1 MPNVAI
7 IHDWLTTYAGAERVL
22 AQMLT
27 VYAQADLFA
36 VCDFLPPEQRAF
48 LQGRV
53 PQTSFIQRLPLA
65 ARRYRGYLPLMP
77 LAIEQLD
84 VSSYD
89 VVLSSSHAVA
99 KGVLTGPQ
107 QLHVS
112 YVHSPIRYAW
122 DLQHQYLR
130 EAQLQHGLKSMLARL
145 SLHYMRLWDVRTAN
159 GVDAFIANSRFIA
172 RRIAK
177 VYRRP
182 ARVIYPP
189 VEVEAFSLREQKEDF
204 YLTASRMVPYKK
216 MPLIVEAFAAMPDK
230 RLVVIGD
237 GPELA
242 RCKAVAA
249 PNVEL
254 LGYQPFE
261 VLRDYMQRA
270 RAFVF
275 AAEEDFGIAPVEA
288 QACGTPVIAFGRG
301 GACET
306 IVGLDAAAPLPAA
319 GGAAPTGL
327 FFAEQSVAALCAAV
341 QRFEEM
347 RDLFTPQACRSN
359 ALRFAPERFRA
370 ELQAFVAGSWARF
383 AAGEQVDGWWL
394 AERGGRACDADRFV

>member
-1 MPNVAI
+1 
-7 IHDWLTTYAGAERVL
+7 
-22 AQMLT
+22 
-27 VYAQADLFA
+27 
-36 VCDFLPPEQRAF
+36 
-48 LQGRV
+48 
-53 PQTSFIQRLPLA
+53 
-65 ARRYRGYLPLMP
+65 
-77 LAIEQLD
+77 
-84 VSSYD
+84 
-89 VVLSSSHAVA
+89 
-99 KGVLTGPQ
+99 
-107 QLHVS
+107 
-112 YVHSPIRYAW
+112 
-122 DLQHQYLR
+122 
-130 EAQLQHGLKSMLARL
+130 
-145 SLHYMRLWDVRTAN
+145 
-159 GVDAFIANSRFIA
+159 
-172 RRIAK
+172 
-177 VYRRP
+177 
-182 ARVIYPP
+182 VIYPP

-230 RLVVIGD
+230 RLVVVGD

-327 FFAEQSVAALCAAV
+327 FLPSSRWRRCAQRCSVSRRCEICSRPRRAV
-341 QRFEEM
+341 AM
-347 RDLFTPQACRSN
+347 HC
-359 ALRFAPERFRA
+359 ALRPSVF
-370 ELQAFVAGSWARF
+370 
-383 AAGEQVDGWWL
+383 
-394 AERGGRACDADRFV
+394 GRSYKRS

>member
-1 MPNVAI
+1 MGMPKVAI
-7 IHDWLTTYAGAERVL
+7 VHDWLTTYAGAERVL
-22 AQMLT
+22 EQMLAM
-27 VYAQADLFA
+27 YPQADLFA

-53 PQTSFIQRLPLA
+53 PQTSFIQRLPMA

-84 VSSYD
+84 VTGSD

-130 EAQLQHGLKSMLARL
+130 EAHLQRGLKAMAARL
-145 SLHYMRLWDVRTAN
+145 MLHYVRLWDVRTAP
-159 GVDAFIANSRFIA
+159 GVDAFVVNSRFIA
-172 RRIAK
+172 RRVAK

-189 VEVEAFSLREQKEDF
+189 VDVSAFALQENKGDF

-242 RCKAVAA
+242 RCKAVAG

-270 RAFVF
+270 LAFVF
-275 AAEEDFGIAPVEA
+275 AAEEDFGITPVEA
-288 QACGTPVIAFGRG
+288 QACGTPVIAFGKG
-301 GACET
+301 GVCET
-306 IVGLDAAAPLPAA
+306 VVGLDAAAPLPAE

-341 QRFEEM
+341 QRFERVREQ
-347 RDLFTPQACRSN
+347 FAPQACREN

-370 ELQAFVAGSWARF
+370 ELQEFMAECWARF
-383 AAGEQVDGWWL
+383 AAGEPVDGWWL
-394 AERGGRACDADRFV
+394 AEKGGARG

>member
-1 MPNVAI
+1 MQSTAL

-22 AQMLT
+22 EQMLT
-27 VYAQADLFA
+27 LYPQADLFA
-36 VCDFLPPEQRAF
+36 VCDFLPAAQRGF

-53 PQTSFIQRLPLA
+53 AQTSFIQRLPFA

-84 VSSYD
+84 VSAYD

-130 EAQLQHGLKSMLARL
+130 EAHLQRGLKSMLARL
-145 SLHYMRLWDVRTAN
+145 MLHYMRLWDVRTAN
-159 GVDAFIANSRFIA
+159 GVDAFVVNSRFIG
-172 RRIAK
+172 RRVAK
-177 VYRRP
+177 AYRRP
-182 ARVIYPP
+182 AKVIYPP
-189 VEVEAFSLREQKEDF
+189 VDVAAFALREEKEEF

-216 MPLIVEAFAAMPDK
+216 MPLIVEAFATMPDK
-230 RLVVIGD
+230 RLVVVGD
-237 GPELA
+237 GPELG

-261 VLRDYMQRA
+261 VVRDLMQRA
-270 RAFVF
+270 QAFVF
-275 AAEEDFGIAPVEA
+275 AAEEDFGITPVEA
-288 QACGTPVIAFGRG
+288 QACGTPVIAFGKG

-306 IVGLDAAAPLPAA
+306 IVGLEAAAPAT
-319 GGAAPTGL
+319 GGEAAPTGL
-327 FFAEQSVAALCAAV
+327 FFAEQSVAAIVAAV
-341 QRFEEM
+341 HRFEEM
-347 RDLFTPQACRSN
+347 RERFTPQACREN

-370 ELQAFVAGSWARF
+370 ELAEFVEGCWARF
-383 AAGEQVDGWWL
+383 SAGKQVDGWWL
-394 AERGGRACDADRFV
+394 DEDQTTRKGEA